1 MPFCISCGKEIGQ
14 DKNFCEYCGAPV
26 KQPGAPAVPVSPAP
40 PPPPPAHEPFLTPP
54 SPQPSPASQAPA
66 PVIQPDIPAGSPQKA
81 PKIPKNT
88 GILIAAAVIILIVL
102 AVGYVV
108 VVPKLTGNQGN
119 VPGTSD
125 QATLTPTETI
135 TLPPT
140 TAVPT
145 ATTVPTP
152 TPDPFPDALPL
163 KKAFPF
169 SEGKTA
175 SEGTVYR
182 YWINDTYTWHNDKD
196 NKWYT
201 EPQRPDPNN
210 KYLLVFANVV
220 NRGDTAFP
228 YPKSNSI
235 YVHYNGNVYTVDT
248 SHYIPDKAGNRDAT
262 PVEIGEIQY
271 QSDFFNMEYVE
282 DYGYSHGTTSN
293 FVYPGA
299 SNSIDGYLIYK
310 VPASLTPD
318 KTFVEIVFTDKER
331 AVWKLA

>member
-1 MPFCISCGKEIGQ
+1 MPFCISCGKEVGP

-40 PPPPPAHEPFLTPP
+40 
-54 SPQPSPASQAPA
+54 APT
-66 PVIQPDIPAGSPQKA
+66 IQSGISGGSPQKA

-88 GILIAAAVIILIVL
+88 GILIAATVIILIVL

-108 VVPKLTGNQGN
+108 VVPRLTGNQGN
-119 VPGTSD
+119 VFGTSG
-125 QATLTPTETI
+125 QATPTPTVTI
-135 TLPPT
+135 TPSPT
-140 TAVPT
+140 TVMPT

-163 KKAFPF
+163 KKVFPF

-182 YWINDTYTWHNDKD
+182 YWINDTYTWHNDND
-196 NKWYT
+196 NKYYLSQ
-201 EPQRPDPNN
+201 PKSGN
-210 KYLLVFANVV
+210 KYLLVYANVV

-235 YVHYNGNVYTVDT
+235 YVHYNGNVYTVDP

-262 PVEIGEIQY
+262 PIEIQEIQY
-271 QSDFFNMEYVE
+271 QSDMFNMEYVE
-282 DYGYSHGTTSN
+282 DYGYAHGTTSN
-293 FVYPGA
+293 FVYPGT
-299 SNSIDGYLIYK
+299 SNSIDGYLIYE

-318 KTFVEIVFTDKER
+318 KTFVEIVFTGDER

>member
-1 MPFCISCGKEIGQ
+1 MPFCTSCGKEVGH

-26 KQPGAPAVPVSPAP
+26 KQPGAPAVPVSPVP
-40 PPPPPAHEPFLTPP
+40 PPPPPAHEPFSPSSSPP
-54 SPQPSPASQAPA
+54 PSPASQAPA
-66 PVIQPDIPAGSPQKA
+66 PTIQPGIPAGPPQKA
-81 PKIPKNT
+81 HKIPKST

-108 VVPKLTGNQGN
+108 VVPRLTGNQGN
-119 VPGTSD
+119 VFGPLG
-125 QATLTPTETI
+125 QATPAPTVTI
-135 TLPPT
+135 TPSPT
-140 TAVPT
+140 TALPT

-152 TPDPFPDALPL
+152 TPDPFPDAMPL
-163 KKAFPF
+163 KKLFPF

-196 NKWYT
+196 NKWYLSQ
-201 EPQRPDPNN
+201 PKSGN
-210 KYLLVFANVV
+210 KYLLVFANIV

-235 YVHYNGNVYTVDT
+235 YVHYDGNMYTVDT
-248 SHYIPDKAGNRDAT
+248 SHYLPDKAGNRDAT
-262 PVEIGEIQY
+262 AVEIQEIQY
-271 QSDFFNMEYVE
+271 QSDLFNMEYVE
-282 DYGYSHGTTSN
+282 DYGYAHGTTSN
-293 FVYPGA
+293 FVYPGV
-299 SNSIDGYLIYK
+299 SNSIDGYLIYE

-331 AVWKLA
+331 AVWRLA

>member
-1 MPFCISCGKEIGQ
+1 MRFCTSCGKEVGQ

-26 KQPGAPAVPVSPAP
+26 KQPSSPAVPPPIP
-40 PPPPPAHEPFLTPP
+40 PPPPPAHEPFLTP
-54 SPQPSPASQAPA
+54 SPLSPSPAPQVPA
-66 PVIQPDIPAGSPQKA
+66 PTIQPGIPDGSPRKS

-88 GILIAAAVIILIVL
+88 GILIVAAVILLIVL
-102 AVGYVV
+102 AVGYFV
-108 VVPKLTGNQGN
+108 VVPRLTGNQGI
-119 VPGTSD
+119 VFGPFG
-125 QATLTPTETI
+125 QATPTPTVTI
-135 TLPPT
+135 TPPPPT
-140 TAVPT
+140 AMPT
-145 ATTVPTP
+145 ATIVPTP
-152 TPDPFPDALPL
+152 TPDPFLDALPL
-163 KKAFPF
+163 KKVFPF

-182 YWINDTYTWHNDKD
+182 YWINDTYTWHNDMD
-196 NKWYT
+196 NKWYIMS
-201 EPQRPDPNN
+201 PKSGN

-220 NRGDTAFP
+220 NRGDAAFP

-235 YVHYNGNVYTVDT
+235 YVHYNGNVYTVDP

-262 PVEIGEIQY
+262 PIEIQEIQY

-299 SNSIDGYLIYK
+299 SNSIDGYLIYE